1 MSAAKSTTAT
11 NNRRPLYAKIAIA
24 RKQLPGMDDDDVYR
38 DLVEAHFQ
46 TRSASDL
53 SFQQLSRLVNI
64 LVDKGAIFI
73 SKVTRK
79 QEGKG
84 KEQKPARAAMR
95 TAPHARSDFYHIA
108 DDEFGPIKR
117 KVAAI
122 WKGLG
127 YDMTSLDT
135 RCKREFGVE
144 SFAWLRDRQQLKRL
158 VLDLEQR
165 ERAHHADAW
174 DKATVTE
181 RD

>member
-24 RKQLPGMDDDDVYR
+24 RKQLALSEDVYR
-38 DLVEAHFQ
+38 ELLENHFA

-53 SFQQLSRLVNI
+53 NFKQLSRLVSI
-64 LVDKGAIFI
+64 LAEKGAAFS
-73 SKVTRK
+73 SKEASTSK
-79 QEGKG
+79 DTT
-84 KEQKPARAAMR
+84 PR
-95 TAPHARSDFYHIA
+95 TVPHARSDFYHIA

-117 KVAAI
+117 KICAI
-122 WKGLG
+122 WKALG